1 MENLISKQS
10 AIMDQYDPQKK
21 IGLVVDEWGN
31 WYDVEPGSNP
41 GFLYQQNTL
50 RDALTAAVNL
60 DLFQAHADRVSM
72 ANIAQMINVLQAMI
86 LTDNEKMVLTPTYH
100 VFDLYQVH
108 QGATLVP
115 LDVKSP
121 DYELNGKTV
130 SSLHATASRNA
141 EGKIHLSL
149 VNLDANRPAHVSI
162 TVPSGSSLGNGRILT
177 APELNRHNTFDH
189 PDAVKPSPFD
199 GAHVN
204 GATLTVNLPSKSVVV
219 LELHP

>member
-1 MENLISKQS
+1 MQSLISKQS

-60 DLFQAHADRVSM
+60 DLFQAHADRISM

-115 LDVKSP
+115 LEVKSP

-130 SSLHATASRNA
+130 PSLHATASRNA
-141 EGKIHLSL
+141 EGKVHISL

-162 TVPSGSSLGNGRILT
+162 AVPSGSAFAGGRILT
-177 APELNRHNTFDH
+177 APQLNSHNTFDQ
-189 PDAVKPSPFD
+189 PDTVKPALFD
-199 GAHVN
+199 GAKVA
-204 GATLTVNLPSKSVVV
+204 GETLTTDLPPKSVVAI
-219 LELHP
+219 ELR